1 MKTRAMVDGAAD
13 HRSSSIIRPFQYPN
27 LSQYDAVSVLRIG
40 MARFF
45 TKADNATVAWR
56 KKIPNDAV

>member
-1 MKTRAMVDGAAD
+1 MKTSAVIDGSAD
-13 HRSSSIIRPFQYPN
+13 HRSSIIRPFQYPN

-45 TKADNATVAWR
+45 TKADSATVVR
-56 KKIPNDAV
+56 RNKSPNDAV